1 MEEALKRFE
10 SAAHTRAQGA
20 AAEDE
25 AERWLRA
32 AGYEIL
38 ERNLFT
44 PVGEIDVVAREG
56 DTLCFVEVKAR
67 AGPACGPAIEAVH
80 AGKQRR
86 LTRAAA
92 LYVTEH
98 GFSGPCRFDVLGLD
112 REPTGWRAT
121 LIRNAFE
128 ARWR

>member
-10 SAAHTRAQGA
+10 SAAHTRAQG
-20 AAEDE
+20 
-25 AERWLRA
+25 
-32 AGYEIL
+32 
-38 ERNLFT
+38 
-44 PVGEIDVVAREG
+44 
-56 DTLCFVEVKAR
+56 
-67 AGPACGPAIEAVH
+67 
-80 AGKQRR
+80 
-86 LTRAAA
+86 AAA

>member
-10 SAAHTRAQGA
+10 RAAHTRAQGA

-32 AGYEIL
+32 AGYEIV
-38 ERNLFT
+38 ERNLVT
-44 PVGEIDVVAREG
+44 PVGEIDVVARDG
-56 DTLCFVEVKAR
+56 DTLCFIEIKAR
-67 AGPACGPAIEAVH
+67 AGPGCGRAVEAVH
-80 AGKQRR
+80 AEKQRR

-92 LYVTEH
+92 LYLAEH
-98 GFSGPCRFDVLGLD
+98 GDDCPCRFDVLGLD
-112 REPTGWRAT
+112 REPQGWSAT
-121 LIRNAFE
+121 LVRNAFE